1 MKILCCPYGGRSDGP
16 SLRFAGVFGGG
27 AQRKPHKTDLPDR
40 KRAQKMLDGT
50 GKCALYC
57 QRKGNEGLPWR
68 KPEPLVRQIMS

>member
-1 MKILCCPYGGRSDGP
+1 QAFLVS
-16 SLRFAGVFGGG
+16 G

-57 QRKGNEGLPWR
+57 QRKGNEVLPWR

>member
-1 MKILCCPYGGRSDGP
+1 MKILCCPYGGCSQ
-16 SLRFAGVFGGG
+16 A
-27 AQRKPHKTDLPDR
+27 HLPDP

-57 QRKGNEGLPWR
+57 QRKGNEVLPWR